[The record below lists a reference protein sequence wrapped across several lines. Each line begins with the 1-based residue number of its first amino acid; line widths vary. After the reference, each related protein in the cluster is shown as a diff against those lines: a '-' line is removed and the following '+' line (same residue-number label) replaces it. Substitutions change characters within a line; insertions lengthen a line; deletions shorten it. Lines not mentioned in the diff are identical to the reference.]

1 MDRTFKSTTTSLFTS
16 STCYSNLNNFHEYLI
31 QVNTLKSRGT
41 KDHFRRVNVLDIN
54 SYLKACMDGRP
65 SHYHWLKQA

>member
-16 STCYSNLNNFHEYLI
+16 GTCYSNLNNFHEYLM

-41 KDHFRRVNVLDIN
+41 KDHFRGVNVLDIT
-54 SYLKACMDGRP
+54 SY
-65 SHYHWLKQA
+65 